1 MSYSNF
7 SLDLLKERFS
17 LRISSDKELFTDIE
31 GVDVSSWL
39 KETLQQNYPVAIAI
53 HTEKARSEMI
63 VAPVLLEVRRQLNN
77 QISLFSG
84 VEFNVDFQLDLKG
97 VCDFLFCLS
106 PEQLSITAPVVTIVE
121 AKNDNLKNGIPQCI
135 AEMEAAR
142 LFNFKRGKPVEEVFG
157 VVTTGTLWQFLRLK
171 NDQVE
176 VDNLDYHINEVGRI
190 VGVILHF
197 FASLKSAG
205 NNRNP

>member
-7 SLDLLKERFS
+7 SLDLLKERFG
-17 LRISSDKELFTDIE
+17 LRISSDKELFSDIE

-142 LFNFKRGKPVEEVFG
+142 LFNFKRGKPVKRCSV
-157 VVTTGTLWQFLRLK
+157 
-171 NDQVE
+171 
-176 VDNLDYHINEVGRI
+176 
-190 VGVILHF
+190 
-197 FASLKSAG
+197 S
-205 NNRNP
+205 

>member
-7 SLDLLKERFS
+7 SLDLLKERFN
-17 LRISSDKELFTDIE
+17 LQIKNDKELFADVE
-31 GVDVSSWL
+31 GVAVSHWL
-39 KETLQQNYPVAIAI
+39 KETLQQNYPLAIAI

-63 VAPVLLEVRRQLNN
+63 VAPVLIEVRRQMNN

-84 VEFNVDFQLDLKG
+84 VEFNVDAKLDLKG
-97 VCDFLFCLS
+97 VCDFMYCLS

-142 LFNFKRGKPVEEVFG
+142 QFNIKRRKELKEIFG
-157 VVTTGTLWQFLRLK
+157 IVTTGTLWQFLRLK
-171 NDQVE
+171 DRHVE
-176 VDNLDYHINEVGRI
+176 VDTIDYHINDVDRI
-190 VGVILHF
+190 VGVILNF
-197 FASLKSAG
+197 FEPTAQ
-205 NNRNP
+205 

>member
-7 SLDLLKERFS
+7 SLDILKERFGLQITTS
-17 LRISSDKELFTDIE
+17 KELFVDVE
-31 GVDVSSWL
+31 GVSISQWL

-63 VAPVLLEVRRQLNN
+63 VAPVLLEVRRQLDNR
-77 QISLFSG
+77 ISLFSG
-84 VEFNVDFQLDLKG
+84 VEFNVDAKLDLKG
-97 VCDFLFCLS
+97 VCDFLFCDS
-106 PEQLSITAPVVTIVE
+106 PEQLSITSPVVTIVE

-142 LFNFKRGKPVEEVFG
+142 LFNYKRGKPIPEIFG

-171 NDQVE
+171 DQRVE
-176 VDNLDYHINEVGRI
+176 VDSLDYHINDVDRI
-190 VGVILHF
+190 VGVLLQF
-197 FASLKSAG
+197 FAD
-205 NNRNP
+205 PQTQD

>member
-7 SLDLLKERFS
+7 SLDLLKERFNLQINNS
-17 LRISSDKELFTDIE
+17 KELFAEVE
-31 GVDVSSWL
+31 GVSISQWL
-39 KETLQQNYPVAIAI
+39 KETLQLNYPLAIAI

-63 VAPVLLEVRRQLNN
+63 VAPVLLEVRRQLDN

-84 VEFNVDFQLDLKG
+84 VEFNVDAKLDLKG
-97 VCDFLFCLS
+97 VCDFLFCQS

-142 LFNFKRGKPVEEVFG
+142 LFNFKRGKPLKEIFG
-157 VVTTGTLWQFLRLK
+157 VVTTGTLWQFLRMK
-171 NDQVE
+171 NQQVE
-176 VDNLDYHINEVGRI
+176 VDTIDYHINDVDRI
-190 VGVILHF
+190 VGILRQF
-197 FASLKSAG
+197 FSEQQ
-205 NNRNP
+205 P

>member
-142 LFNFKRGKPVEEVFG
+142 LFNFKRGKPVKEVFG

-171 NDQVE
+171 DHQVE